1 MNVKNIIAAIGILM
15 MGFALTAPV
24 YTTTAYAQQAGV
36 LIGQSGGWKS
46 YRMGAGADVVCF
58 ITSEPIKLEGKYDR
72 KNRGETRVF
81 VTHHGKGS
89 DNRGVVSSVAGYRFE
104 ENRDVVFNIDG
115 KGFNLFS
122 VDTRAWATKPEQ
134 DRALVATMKR
144 GQRLKITGYS
154 SRGNKTVDT
163 YSLKG
168 FTAAMK
174 KIDGACS

>member
-1 MNVKNIIAAIGILM
+1 MNVKNIIIAIGILM
-15 MGFALTAPV
+15 MGFALTAP
-24 YTTTAYAQQAGV
+24 AYAQKAGV

-81 VTHHGKGS
+81 VTHHGKGG
-89 DNRGVVSSVAGYRFE
+89 DNRGTVSSVAGYRFE
-104 ENRDVVFNIDG
+104 EGRDVVFNIDG

-134 DRALVATMKR
+134 DRALVTAMKR